1 MRELLALAAV
11 ACLDFWPGEVVER
24 RIYLTWLASR
34 DPWFMLRTI
43 PGTVR
48 GVGGSVVPSSLP
60 ANPVDHVMAP
70 RRQFE
75 SLFATLL
82 PKDAQVE
89 VEMPDGR
96 RFLMPRR
103 RPRGRPALLAGL
115 NAREAGELLA
125 REAHE
130 LVAFGRHIDG
140 LLFMSNDAEKLHQGR
155 GAPRHARS
163 AVCAHVSE
171 ATGDRLLLVVAARVV
186 VDYCRGQHW
195 TEARAR
201 AVIRQLLD
209 LCVTTKPPEPEP
221 ETSEATILYR
231 GPQGGPTPAARAV
244 RRRSWLPAPNSN

>member
-11 ACLDFWPGEVVER
+11 ARLDFSPGEVVER

-48 GVGGSVVPSSLP
+48 GGGSVVPSSLP
-60 ANPVDHVMAP
+60 ANPVDHVIAP

-103 RPRGRPALLAGL
+103 RPQGRPALLAGL

-140 LLFMSNDAEKLHQGR
+140 LLFVSNDAEELHHGR

-186 VDYCRGQHW
+186 VDYCRGKHW

-209 LCVTTKPPEPEP
+209 LCVTTKPPEP
-221 ETSEATILYR
+221 SR
-231 GPQGGPTPAARAV
+231 GPAEPPSSTEVRKAVQRPQLAPAGAEAGFR
-244 RRRSWLPAPNSN
+244 LPNSN

>member
-1 MRELLALAAV
+1 MRELLALATV
-11 ACLDFWPGEVVER
+11 ARLDFWPGEVVER

-60 ANPVDHVMAP
+60 ANPVDHVIAP

-96 RFLMPRR
+96 RFLMPRK
-103 RPRGRPALLAGL
+103 RPQGRPVLLAGL
-115 NAREAGELLA
+115 NAREADELLA

-140 LLFMSNDAEKLHQGR
+140 LLFVSNDAEELQQGR

-163 AVCAHVSE
+163 ASAGRSGARSSRRPAPKLASGSAIATHTCRERSLPAHKTTQTPPGLRRNRLAGKEQRALMSWME
-171 ATGDRLLLVVAARVV
+171 SRNPATSG
-186 VDYCRGQHW
+186 G
-195 TEARAR
+195 
-201 AVIRQLLD
+201 
-209 LCVTTKPPEPEP
+209 TKPRDEN
-221 ETSEATILYR
+221 AT
-231 GPQGGPTPAARAV
+231 P
-244 RRRSWLPAPNSN
+244 

>member
-48 GVGGSVVPSSLP
+48 GVGGSVVRSSLP
-60 ANPVDHVMAP
+60 ANPVDHVIAP

-75 SLFATLL
+75 GLFATLL

-103 RPRGRPALLAGL
+103 RPQGRPALLAGL

-140 LLFMSNDAEKLHQGR
+140 LLFLSNDAEELHQGR

-163 AVCAHVSE
+163 AV
-171 ATGDRLLLVVAARVV
+171 
-186 VDYCRGQHW
+186 
-195 TEARAR
+195 
-201 AVIRQLLD
+201 
-209 LCVTTKPPEPEP
+209 
-221 ETSEATILYR
+221 
-231 GPQGGPTPAARAV
+231 
-244 RRRSWLPAPNSN
+244 